1 MTLKPY
7 SAGVHE
13 LKPEIGCLVI
23 DITNDRMHVFDIRVW
38 GESRENEGPR
48 DSQVLVA
55 PVDRR
60 QVMLSMDDDCDYISC
75 RINSKAN
82 HYR

>member
-1 MTLKPY
+1 MQEP
-7 SAGVHE
+7 
-13 LKPEIGCLVI
+13 KPEIGCLFI
-23 DITNDRMHVFDIRVW
+23 DITNDHMHVFDIRVS
-38 GESRENEGPR
+38 GESRENEGPP

-60 QVMLSMDDDCDYISC
+60 QVMLNMDDDCDYISC

-82 HYR
+82 HCR

>member
-1 MTLKPY
+1 MMTLKPY
-7 SAGVHE
+7 SAGVWM
-13 LKPEIGCLVI
+13 KAEIGCLFI
-23 DITNDRMHVFDIRVW
+23 DVTNDHMHLFDIRVW
-38 GESRENEGPR
+38 GESRENEGPL

-55 PVDRR
+55 LVDRR
-60 QVMLSMDDDCDYISC
+60 QVMLSMDDDYDYISC